1 MSFSPLLPQS
11 TGWRM
16 HTGADEQNLLIYITL
31 NTLCSLR
38 EKCYY
43 IQICTFKVLT
53 KLYSYKITYKIG
65 REIEEERR
73 WGEEEKK
80 SKGETRKGWRKEAGG
95 RPSNSTM
102 FFVPIVPHI

>member
-1 MSFSPLLPQS
+1 MSFIPLFPQS

-16 HTGADEQNLLIYITL
+16 HTGADEQNLLPCITL
-31 NTLCSLR
+31 NNLFCLR

-43 IQICTFKVLT
+43 IRICTFKVLI
-53 KLYSYKITYKIG
+53 KLYSYKIG

-80 SKGETRKGWRKEAGG
+80 SKGEARKGWRKEAGG

-102 FFVPIVPHI
+102 FFVPIVPCI